1 MVQPVTC
8 AILLVAGCA
17 ATPGPRL
24 LAASPAQGSPGALI
38 ALTGTDLCAGDC
50 ATAAGEVLLGLGA
63 QPLRA
68 PVASYD
74 DTMAVIAVPSLAPV
88 GATQIVVTVGSA
100 SSNALAFEVLP

>member
-8 AILLVAGCA
+8 AILLLAGCA
-17 ATPGPRL
+17 EQGPRL
-24 LAASPAQGSPGALI
+24 TSATPAAGRPGTMI
-38 ALTGTDLCAGDC
+38 ALAGTDLCAGDC

-68 PVASYD
+68 PIASYD
-74 DTMAVIAVPSLAPV
+74 DAMAVIAVPELAPT
-88 GATQIVVTVGSA
+88 GQTEIVVTVGSA